1 MIEALNVHYS
11 YPNKVEALK
20 GVSLTI
26 KDGEFVAIMGQ
37 NGAGKSTFVKH
48 FNGLLK
54 PSVGTVKV
62 NNVETTKTSVATL
75 ARNVGFVFQNPDHQL
90 FSETVEDEVAFA
102 LKNFGFEKEVIEK
115 RIDWALNLLS
125 LTQYRKTSPFLLSG
139 GERKR
144 VALASVLAWDPETLV
159 LDEPTIGQDHEQKE
173 KLRQFILQMQTQGK
187 TVVAVTH
194 DVEFVAE
201 CNPRVVLMKEGK
213 IVADGMG
220 NDILTDPVLLEQA
233 SIVLPQ
239 IAQVFTKLS
248 ALGLPKNI
256 IDIYEAK
263 EIILKAKERRGA
275 MSVFDGLRFRKV
287 YSPIHNLDPR
297 IKFVYVIAVF
307 VVAILFSQIIPLL
320 ILFVM
325 QIPFVLLARVQRQW
339 LRSLR
344 GAAFLAAFIFIIN
357 VATTFFTTGYHLT
370 AAAIESAAASDPALR
385 RACRIFQRFLS

>member
-1 MIEALNVHYS
+1 MIEALDVHYS

-62 NNVETTKTSVATL
+62 NNFETTKTSVARL

-102 LKNFGFEKEVIEK
+102 LKNFGFEKEAIEK

-220 NDILTDPVLLEQA
+220 NDILTNPVLLEEA

-239 IAQVFTKLS
+239 IAQIFAKLS
-248 ALGLPKNI
+248 GLGLPKNI

-263 EIILKAKERRGA
+263 QLILKAK
-275 MSVFDGLRFRKV
+275 DGKGGV
-287 YSPIHNLDPR
+287 
-297 IKFVYVIAVF
+297 
-307 VVAILFSQIIPLL
+307 
-320 ILFVM
+320 
-325 QIPFVLLARVQRQW
+325 
-339 LRSLR
+339 
-344 GAAFLAAFIFIIN
+344 
-357 VATTFFTTGYHLT
+357 
-370 AAAIESAAASDPALR
+370 
-385 RACRIFQRFLS
+385 